1 MSYKSNIFF
10 GIIFIL
16 LIFMYFNNE
25 YLSKIQFFIKFL
37 FIIFGI
43 FAIFFYPLSKKF
55 NGNFNYEEI
64 KKYLQKKY
72 TTKHKI

>member
-1 MSYKSNIFF
+1 MSYKSIIFF
-10 GIIFIL
+10 GIIFII

-25 YLSKIQFFIKFL
+25 YLSKIQLFIKFL
-37 FIIFGI
+37 FMIFGL

-55 NGNFNYEEI
+55 NGNFDYEEI

-72 TTKHKI
+72 LQKN

>member
-1 MSYKSNIFF
+1 MSYKSIIFF
-10 GIIFIL
+10 GIIFII

-25 YLSKIQFFIKFL
+25 YLSKIQLLIKFL
-37 FIIFGI
+37 FMIFGL

-55 NGNFNYEEI
+55 NGNFDYEDI

-72 TTKHKI
+72 IKK